1 MANKSSQPVRT
12 LRTAIVG
19 AGLMG
24 RWHADAVSRIG
35 GTISAVADSDPR
47 KAALLIRS
55 HPQARALP
63 DLAGIVADGLA
74 DVIHICTPAET
85 HEALVQQ
92 VLEAGLH
99 SIVEKPLT
107 ETADTTSNLLRLAE
121 SKNLLLCPVH
131 QFLFQPGVLR
141 AQAAIDKIGP
151 LLHVDTVICSAGAQF
166 GPQDADLV
174 AVDIL
179 PGPLSL
185 IARLLPG
192 AVRVAD
198 WRIEHPAKGELRAST
213 SAEKVSASMLI
224 SLNGRPT
231 VNALRLI
238 GERGSA
244 QVDLFHGF
252 CVLEHGTVSRAH
264 KIAHPFLQSGA
275 TLFSAAMNLISR
287 TARSESA
294 YPGLRELIRR
304 FYEALRTRGKPP
316 VSPSET
322 LEVAAARDNIL
333 AEIRRKV
340 RPLHC
345 EM

>member
-1 MANKSSQPVRT
+1 
-12 LRTAIVG
+12 
-19 AGLMG
+19 MG
-24 RWHADAVSRIG
+24 RWHADAVFRIS
-35 GTISAVADSDPR
+35 GTISAIVDSDPR
-47 KAALLIRS
+47 KAAQLIRR
-55 HPQARALP
+55 HPQAKAVP
-63 DLAGIVADGLA
+63 DVAGIVADGLA

-85 HEALVQQ
+85 HEALAQQ
-92 VLEAGLH
+92 ALQAGLH

-107 ETADTTSNLLRLAE
+107 ETAETTSNLLRLAE

-151 LLHVDTVICSAGAQF
+151 LLHVDTVICSAGAQS
-166 GPQDADLV
+166 GSQDADLV
-174 AVDIL
+174 AADIL

-185 IARLLPG
+185 LARLLPG
-192 AVRVAD
+192 AAVRIAD

-213 SAEKVSASMLI
+213 SVRKVSASMLI

-252 CVLEHGTVSRAH
+252 CVLEHGTVSRAQ
-264 KIAHPFLQSGA
+264 KIAHPFVQSGA
-275 TLFSAAMNLISR
+275 TLFSAATNLISR
-287 TARSESA
+287 AARRESA

-304 FYEALRTRGKPP
+304 FYEALSTRGKPP
-316 VSPSET
+316 VSASEV

-333 AEIRRKV
+333 AEIRRKA
-340 RPLHC
+340 
-345 EM
+345 

>member
-1 MANKSSQPVRT
+1 M
-12 LRTAIVG
+12 IVG

-24 RWHADAVSRIG
+24 RWHADAVFRIG
-35 GTISAVADSDPR
+35 VPISAIVDSDPQ
-47 KAALLIRS
+47 KAAKLIRR
-55 HPQARALP
+55 HPQARAVP
-63 DLAGIVADGLA
+63 DLAAIVADGLA
-74 DVIHICTPAET
+74 DVIHICTPAKT
-85 HEALVQQ
+85 HETLAQQ
-92 VLEAGLH
+92 ALEAGLH

-107 ETADTTSNLLRLAE
+107 ETAETTSNLLRLAE
-121 SKNLLLCPVH
+121 SNSLLLCPVH

-141 AQAAIDKIGP
+141 AQAAVDKIGP
-151 LLHVDTVICSAGAQF
+151 LLHLDTVICSAGARS
-166 GPQDADLV
+166 GSLDADLV
-174 AVDIL
+174 AADIL

-192 AVRVAD
+192 AVGVAD

-213 SAEKVSASMLI
+213 SVGKVSASMLI

-252 CVLEHGTVSRAH
+252 CVLEHGTVSRTH

-275 TLFSAAMNLISR
+275 TLFAAATNLISR
-287 TARSESA
+287 TVRSEPA

-304 FYEALRTRGKPP
+304 LYEALRTRGRPP
-316 VSPSET
+316 ISASET

-333 AEIRRKV
+333 AEIRRIA
-340 RPLHC
+340 
-345 EM
+345 

>member
-1 MANKSSQPVRT
+1 
-12 LRTAIVG
+12 
-19 AGLMG
+19 MG

-35 GTISAVADSDPR
+35 GTISAVGDNDPR
-47 KAALLIRS
+47 KAALLIRR
-55 HPQARALP
+55 HHQAKAVP
-63 DLAGIVADGLA
+63 NLAGIIADSLA
-74 DVIHICTPAET
+74 DVLHICTPAET

-92 VLEAGLH
+92 ALEAGLH
-99 SIVEKPLT
+99 ALVEKPLT
-107 ETADTTSNLLRLAE
+107 ETAETTSNLLRLAE
-121 SKNLLLCPVH
+121 SKSLLLCPVH

-141 AQAAIDKIGP
+141 AQAAIDRFGP
-151 LLHVDTVICSAGAQF
+151 LLHVDTLICSAGAKS
-166 GPQDADLV
+166 GVQDADLV
-174 AVDIL
+174 AADIL

-192 AVRVAD
+192 AVGVAD

-213 SAEKVSASMLI
+213 SAGKASASMLI

-238 GERGSA
+238 GQRGSA

-264 KIAHPFLQSGA
+264 KIAHPFVQSGA
-275 TLFSAAMNLISR
+275 TLFSAATNLLSR
-287 TARSESA
+287 AVRSEPA

-304 FYEALRTRGKPP
+304 FYEALSTRGKPP
-316 VSPSET
+316 ISASEA

-333 AEIRRKV
+333 AEIRRKA
-340 RPLHC
+340 
-345 EM
+345 